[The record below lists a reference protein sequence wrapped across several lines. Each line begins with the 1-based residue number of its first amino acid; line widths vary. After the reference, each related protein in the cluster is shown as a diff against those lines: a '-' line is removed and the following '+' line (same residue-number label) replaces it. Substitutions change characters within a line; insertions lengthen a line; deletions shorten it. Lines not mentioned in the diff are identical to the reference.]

1 MKTRRLAIIP
11 ARGGSKRIKK
21 KNIKQFLGKPII
33 SYSIETALKSNL
45 FSKIHVSTDSLE
57 IKKISEKNK
66 INIDFMRPK
75 NLANDNVGLIEVLK
89 FVANKYKNLGYKF
102 DEVWLIM
109 TCSPLINYK
118 DLIKASKIYKKNNS
132 NKILLSISE
141 YNVPIQ
147 WSYKLNKNKSLV
159 PNFTK
164 FIDLDSKKIK
174 KSYHDNGSF
183 VIYNFDNVIKNKI
196 FKNQFIG
203 YEIPKDRS
211 IDIDDELD
219 WNIAEALYL
228 KKNNI

>member
-109 TCSPLINYK
+109 PCSPLINYK

-228 KKNNI
+228 KKNKL

>member
-109 TCSPLINYK
+109 PCSPLINYK
-118 DLIKASKIYKKNNS
+118 DLIKASKIYKKNN
-132 NKILLSISE
+132 
-141 YNVPIQ
+141 
-147 WSYKLNKNKSLV
+147 
-159 PNFTK
+159 
-164 FIDLDSKKIK
+164 
-174 KSYHDNGSF
+174 
-183 VIYNFDNVIKNKI
+183 
-196 FKNQFIG
+196 
-203 YEIPKDRS
+203 
-211 IDIDDELD
+211 
-219 WNIAEALYL
+219 
-228 KKNNI
+228 

>member
-1 MKTRRLAIIP
+1 MLLPGDGVGPEVIA
-11 ARGGSKRIKK
+11 
-21 KNIKQFLGKPII
+21 
-33 SYSIETALKSNL
+33 E
-45 FSKIHVSTDSLE
+45 V
-57 IKKISEKNK
+57 KKI
-66 INIDFMRPK
+66 
-75 NLANDNVGLIEVLK
+75 IE
-89 FVANKYKNLGYKF
+89 
-102 DEVWLIM
+102 W
-109 TCSPLINYK
+109 
-118 DLIKASKIYKKNNS
+118 
-132 NKILLSISE
+132 
-141 YNVPIQ
+141 
-147 WSYKLNKNKSLV
+147 LNKNKSLV

-228 KKNNI
+228 KKNKL

>member
-75 NLANDNVGLIEVLK
+75 NLANDNAGLIEVLK

-109 TCSPLINYK
+109 PCSPLINYK

-228 KKNNI
+228 KKNKL